1 MTGPVRTVTYA
12 VVDSLH
18 SIELSN
24 TDWDTYLKYSNS
36 VYWMTRLTF
45 TMNAYFVPGWPS
57 SLARSVAI

>member
-18 SIELSN
+18 SIEVSN

-45 TMNAYFVPGWPS
+45 TMNAYFVPG
-57 SLARSVAI
+57 